1 MAEKKAASL
10 SLSERQQLVERDSR
24 VVPLSWQA
32 ELLSLS
38 RSSLYYQPKPPSERE
53 VAIKHR
59 IDAVYTAYPF
69 YGSRRIQAVLQAEFG
84 SLARNTVRQYMHEMG
99 ISAVYPG
106 PNLSRRDHQQRVY
119 PYLLR
124 HLAITAA
131 NQVWAID
138 ITYVRLRHGWMYLV
152 AIIDWYSR
160 YIISWALQDTLEI
173 GFVLETVDHALGLA
187 HPQSCNSDQGSHCT
201 SPLYTQRLT
210 AAGVQVSMDGRGRAL
225 DNIAIERF
233 WRSYKYE
240 EVYLHDYASPRE
252 ARQATARYLT
262 FYNHERPHQ
271 ALEYRTPAARYFAPG
286 HVAGTSGSGPI

>member
-187 HPQSCNSDQGSHCT
+187 HPQICNSDQGSHFT

>member
-1 MAEKKAASL
+1 M
-10 SLSERQQLVERDSR
+10 ERTACE
-24 VVPLSWQA
+24 VPLSEQA
-32 ELLSLS
+32 KVLSLS
-38 RSSLYYQPKPPSERE
+38 RSSLYYQPRQASARE

-59 IDAVYTAYPF
+59 IDELYTAYPF
-69 YGSRRIQAVLQAEFG
+69 YGSRRIQAVLQPEFG

-99 ISAVYPG
+99 ISAIYPG
-106 PNLSRRDHQQRVY
+106 PNLSRRQHEHRVY

-124 HLAITAA
+124 NLDITAA

-138 ITYVRLRHGWMYLV
+138 ITYVRLRHGWMYVV

-160 YIISWALQDTLEI
+160 YIVSWALQETLEMS
-173 GFVLETVDHALGLA
+173 FVLETIDGALGLA
-187 HPQSCNSDQGSHCT
+187 HPHICNSDQGSHFT
-201 SPLYTQRLT
+201 SPLYTQRLE

-240 EVYLHDYASPRE
+240 EVYLHEYASPRE
-252 ARQATARYLT
+252 ARQGTARYLS

-271 ALEYRTPAARYFAPG
+271 ALAYCTPAARYFAPA
-286 HVAGTSGSGPI
+286 HAAARSGDGPI